1 MTKKEMQK
9 RIVELER
16 RLDNLDTWLSQNRT
30 TPSEDIYIPLT
41 VVPAPPQEEPSPIIQ
56 IQ

>member
-1 MTKKEMQK
+1 MTKKEMQAH
-9 RIVELER
+9 IIELER
-16 RLDNLDTWLSQNRT
+16 RVNNLDTWLSQNRT

-41 VVPAPPQEEPSPIIQ
+41 VVPAPPQEAPSPIIQ